1 MATHAF
7 VSVAEALFEL
17 PRPPLLCSSE
27 AEWNTIQLAL
37 FKQPP
42 HRIPEHVSPY
52 HVICINA
59 GASVTLEQTIGG
71 KSYLEG
77 SVPGDIGI
85 YPAHLC
91 QTFEWHQEAKFL
103 QLYLEP
109 AVLNQ
114 ISLKL
119 YGRETAELL
128 AQPIPPDPVIGQ
140 IAATLQRTLSDQAA
154 GSRLY
159 ADAMSNALATHLV
172 YHYCAHNKPK
182 PTDFSGR
189 LSQSQLKRVTEYID
203 EHLAQ
208 NLSLAE
214 LANVVSL
221 SPFHFARLFK
231 SSVGVA
237 PHQYHI
243 RCRVNCAKQ
252 LLLKRELSLAQI
264 AYAVGFASQSHLNYH
279 FKRAVGLTPTAF
291 LKQ

>member
-7 VSVAEALFEL
+7 ISITEALFEL
-17 PRPPLLCSSE
+17 PCAPLLCSSE
-27 AEWNTIQLAL
+27 AEWSTIQLAL

-42 HRIPEHVSPY
+42 HRIPEHASPY

-59 GASVTLEQTIGG
+59 GAVVTLEQTIGG
-71 KSYLEG
+71 KSYVED

-85 YPAHLC
+85 YPARLW
-91 QTFEWHQEAKFL
+91 QSFEWHQSAKFL

-109 AVLNQ
+109 RVLNR
-114 ISLKL
+114 ISSEL
-119 YGRETAELL
+119 YGRDTAELL
-128 AQPIPPDPVIGQ
+128 AQPIPADPVISQ
-140 IAATLQRTLSDQAA
+140 IAATLQRTLSNQAA

-172 YHYCAHNKPK
+172 YHYCAHSRE
-182 PTDFSGR
+182 PTAFSGR
-189 LSQSQLKRVTEYID
+189 LSQVQLKRVTEYID
-203 EHLAQ
+203 EHIAQ

-214 LANVVSL
+214 LASVVAL

-252 LLLKRELSLAQI
+252 LLLKRELSIAQI

-279 FKRAVGLTPTAF
+279 FKRIVGLTPTAF

>member
-7 VSVAEALFEL
+7 ISVTKALSEL
-17 PRPPLLCSSE
+17 PCAPLLCSSE
-27 AEWNTIQLAL
+27 AEWSTVQLAL
-37 FKQPP
+37 FEQPP

-59 GASVTLEQTIGG
+59 GAPVTLEQTIDG
-71 KSYLEG
+71 KSHAED

-85 YPAHLC
+85 YPAHLW
-91 QTFEWHQEAKFL
+91 QSFEWHQAAKFL

-109 AVLNQ
+109 SVLNQ
-114 ISLKL
+114 IGLEL
-119 YGRETAELL
+119 YGKDTVELL
-128 AQPIPPDPVIGQ
+128 AQSVPADPLISQ
-140 IAATLQRTLSDQAA
+140 IAAALHHTLSHRAA

-172 YHYCAHNKPK
+172 YHYCTQDSK
-182 PTDFSGR
+182 PTAFSGQ
-189 LSQSQLKRVTEYID
+189 LSQVQLKRVAEYID

-214 LANVVSL
+214 LADVVSL

-231 SSVGVA
+231 ASVGVA

-243 RCRVNCAKQ
+243 RCRVSFAKQ
-252 LLLKRELSLAQI
+252 LLLKQELSIAQI
-264 AYAVGFASQSHLNYH
+264 AYTVGFASQSHFNYH
-279 FKRAVGLTPTAF
+279 FKRIVGLTPTAF

>member
-7 VSVAEALFEL
+7 ISAAEALFEL
-17 PRPPLLCSSE
+17 PCAPLLCSHE
-27 AEWNTIQLAL
+27 AEWSTIQLAL
-37 FKQPP
+37 FEQPP

-59 GASVTLEQTIGG
+59 GAPVTLEQTIGG
-71 KSYLEG
+71 KSYAED

-85 YPAHLC
+85 YPAHFW
-91 QTFEWHQEAKFL
+91 QSFEWHQAAKFL

-109 AVLNQ
+109 MVLNR
-114 ISLKL
+114 ISSEL
-119 YGRETAELL
+119 YGRDTAELL
-128 AQPIPPDPVIGQ
+128 ARPIPADPVISQ
-140 IAATLQRTLSDQAA
+140 IAATLQRTLSTQAA

-172 YHYCAHNKPK
+172 YHHCAHNPK
-182 PTDFSGR
+182 PTAFLGR
-189 LSQSQLKRVTEYID
+189 LSQSQLKRITEYIN
-203 EHLAQ
+203 EHLAE

-214 LANVVSL
+214 LANVVAL

-243 RCRVNCAKQ
+243 RCRVNHAKQ
-252 LLLKRELSLAQI
+252 LLLKRELSIAQI

-279 FKRAVGLTPTAF
+279 FKRVVGLTPTAF